1 LASNY
6 QAPVLTAASTTNT
19 ASVTPAALAANLTGT
34 VSKVYDATTNATLS
48 GGNFNVTGWVSGEG
62 ASVSQTAG
70 TYASAN
76 VDVNG
81 GSGAVSANLASS
93 QFTANS
99 GTLLSNY
106 TLPTSASGN
115 VGTITAAALIVKL
128 GDTKAFVTQDAN
140 TAANTDVSY
149 SGFKE
154 LDNASTALV
163 TAPTATDR
171 TYTGTSTTPTVGNY
185 STVYGLSFTPT
196 AKHGNYTVTVQKGN
210 LEVVAADKLLI
221 TVGSQTDTYGNRN
234 ATTAGQAS
242 NVTAQYCFVA
252 TNCNGANLYN
262 IAIIK

>member
-1 LASNY
+1 
-6 QAPVLTAASTTNT
+6 
-19 ASVTPAALAANLTGT
+19 
-34 VSKVYDATTNATLS
+34 LS
-48 GGNFNVTGWVSGEG
+48 GSNFNVTGWVSGEG
-62 ASVSQTAG
+62 ASVAQTAG
-70 TYASAN
+70 TYASAH

-115 VGTITAAALIVKL
+115 VGTITPAALTVKV

-140 TAANTDVSY
+140 TAANTGVSY
-149 SGFKE
+149 VGFQGT
-154 LDNASTALV
+154 DDAASALV
-163 TAPTATDR
+163 TVPTPANR

-196 AKHGNYTVTVQKGN
+196 ALHNNYTVTVQKGN

-221 TVGSQTDTYGNRN
+221 TVASQTDTYGNRN
-234 ATTAGQAS
+234 ATTSGQAS

-252 TNCNGANLYN
+252 PCNGANLYN
-262 IAIIK
+262 IAMVWVRAVSGAAQTTRARPSA